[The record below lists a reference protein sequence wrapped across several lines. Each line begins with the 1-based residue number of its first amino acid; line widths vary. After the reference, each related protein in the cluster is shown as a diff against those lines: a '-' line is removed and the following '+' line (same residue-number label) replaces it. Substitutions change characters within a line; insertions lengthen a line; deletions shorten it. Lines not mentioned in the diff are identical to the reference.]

1 MEDRDEDA
9 IRAAMFGLA
18 SLKWDLLNVLRTPEV
33 GRAEYEEIAGVIDF
47 MEWIGATVAQV
58 YRPLPEGPVPALVAL
73 FHTEMPL
80 DSMSESPRITGLAHN
95 RPMLPHTGFKTLPE
109 SGEHVRRMLAGRIES
124 LATCCSDI
132 GVATCA
138 RVQQLCLAL
147 GGADEATIR
156 RDEEVREAQRRYP
169 WTRIR

>member
-9 IRAAMFGLA
+9 IRAAMFELA
-18 SLKWDLLNVLRTPEV
+18 ALKWDLLHVLRTPEV
-33 GRAEYEEIAGVIDF
+33 GRAEYEEIVG
-47 MEWIGATVAQV
+47 GATVAQV
-58 YRPLPEGPVPALVAL
+58 YRPLPHGSVPLLVAL

-80 DSMSESPRITGLAHN
+80 DSMSESPRISGLAHN

-109 SGEHVRRMLAGRIES
+109 SGERVRRMLAGRIES

-138 RVQQLCLAL
+138 RVQQLYLAL
-147 GGADEATIR
+147 GGADEAAIR

-169 WTRIR
+169 WKRIR